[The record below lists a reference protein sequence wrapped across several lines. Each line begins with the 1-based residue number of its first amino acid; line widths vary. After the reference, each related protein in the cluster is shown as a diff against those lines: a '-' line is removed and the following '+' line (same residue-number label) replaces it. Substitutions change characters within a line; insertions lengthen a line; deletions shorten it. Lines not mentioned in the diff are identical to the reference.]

1 MNRHFPKKRHTEE
14 QKIDEKMLNII
25 DHRGNSNQNNNEV
38 SPHTC

>member
-1 MNRHFPKKRHTEE
+1 MNRHFSQKRHTEE

-25 DHRGNSNQNNNEV
+25 DHWGNSNQNNNEV